1 MEEEKYI
8 VQSLQ
13 TVVKKEILNDEK
25 NKNYIYESLQTV
37 VKEEILNNENI
48 ESIEIKLI
56 VEYEDALTK
65 TYLLTYKRINDEKM
79 FSVTSIIEIKQNEMT
94 IKGNKRI
101 IESKKEISY
110 NINYLQVIKFEKIIQ
125 DITDNYN
132 RNFNID
138 RINNIKKIDI
148 ESTKINMKKEGQQ
161 EPTQGG
167 KLKAKGQKKKPSKKP
182 VVYQSKENKYKEVLG
197 KRMKIYKKP
206 DSRKEFV
213 RYKGELVALVEY
225 KKSKKEMAKSKNAK
239 K

>member
-1 MEEEKYI
+1 MEKEER
-8 VQSLQ
+8 
-13 TVVKKEILNDEK
+13 
-25 NKNYIYESLQTV
+25 KNYINDSLQSV
-37 VKEEILNNENI
+37 LGEDNDLKDENI
-48 ESIEIKLI
+48 ESIEITLI

-101 IESKKEISY
+101 IESKKEISD
-110 NINYLQVIKFEKIIQ
+110 NINYLQVIMFGKIIQ

-148 ESTKINMKKEGQQ
+148 ESTKINKKKEGQQ

-182 VVYQSKENKYKEVLG
+182 VVSQSKENKYKEVLG

>member
-1 MEEEKYI
+1 MEKEER
-8 VQSLQ
+8 
-13 TVVKKEILNDEK
+13 
-25 NKNYIYESLQTV
+25 KNYINDSLQSV
-37 VKEEILNNENI
+37 LGEDNDLKDENI
-48 ESIEIKLI
+48 ESIEITLI

-101 IESKKEISY
+101 IESKKEISD
-110 NINYLQVIKFEKIIQ
+110 NINYLQVIMFGKIIQ

-132 RNFNID
+132 KKFNIN

-148 ESTKINMKKEGQQ
+148 ESTKINKKKEGQQ

-167 KLKAKGQKKKPSKKP
+167 KVKAKGQKKKTSKKP
-182 VVYQSKENKYKEVLG
+182 VVSQSKENKYKEVLG

>member
-1 MEEEKYI
+1 MEKEER
-8 VQSLQ
+8 
-13 TVVKKEILNDEK
+13 
-25 NKNYIYESLQTV
+25 KNYINDSLQSV
-37 VKEEILNNENI
+37 LGEDNDLKDENI
-48 ESIEIKLI
+48 ESIEITLI

-101 IESKKEISY
+101 IESKKEISD
-110 NINYLQVIKFEKIIQ
+110 NINYLQVIMFGKIIQ

-132 RNFNID
+132 KKFNIN

-148 ESTKINMKKEGQQ
+148 ESTKINKKKEGQQ